1 MAEATPAQ
9 VEEPAAEVAATRAG
23 STVLLGIMAA
33 VFMVAA
39 EARVIAPVL
48 PALANEFETTVARAG
63 VLITAYTIPYGL
75 FQLVYGPLA
84 DRFSRQ
90 RVIGVALGLFALG
103 TFFSGFAPSMLV
115 LDLLRFFTGA
125 AGAGVIPVALAYVG
139 DAVPYGERQAALGRV
154 VSIASLGGVLSATL
168 GGVVATFLDWRAI
181 FIVYGILALFVSG
194 AMLRLPIHRVRAGA
208 ARPKGILGPYRAVF
222 ERAGSRAVALYLLV
236 FVEGFVA
243 TSTFGYL
250 GAFLFERDGLSYAA
264 IGGLL
269 TISGVASMLTGRIV
283 GHLVR
288 RVEERGMLVT
298 GGTMLVVAYGLMG
311 LRPMLLFFPIAMV
324 LAGSGFVIAH
334 STLQARATELVPELR
349 GTTVALFAFSLFIG
363 GGLGTYVAGLA
374 IEGYGYGATIYGTA
388 ALLALFTALSWP
400 LLRVIHGA
408 RER

>member
-1 MAEATPAQ
+1 MAEATHAE
-9 VEEPAAEVAATRAG
+9 VEEPVSEAATRGG
-23 STVLLGIMAA
+23 SVALLGIMAA

-48 PALANEFETTVARAG
+48 PALASEFETTVARAG

-90 RVIGVALGLFALG
+90 RVIAVALGLFALG
-103 TFFSGFAPSMLV
+103 TFFSGFAPSMLA
-115 LDLLRFFTGA
+115 LDLLRLFTGA

-139 DAVPYGERQAALGRV
+139 DAVPYDERQAALGRV
-154 VSIASLGGVLSATL
+154 VSVASLGGVLSATI
-168 GGVVATFLDWRAI
+168 GGVVATFLNWRAI
-181 FIVYGILALFVSG
+181 FVVYGVLALLVSV
-194 AMLRLPIHRVRAGA
+194 AMLRLPVHRARAA
-208 ARPKGILGPYRAVF
+208 STRSKGMLGPYRAVF
-222 ERAGSRAVALYLLV
+222 EHAGSRAAALYLLV
-236 FVEGFVA
+236 FVEGCVA

-283 GHLVR
+283 GRLVR
-288 RVEERGMLVT
+288 RFEERGMLLA
-298 GGTMLVVAYGLMG
+298 GGSMLVVAYLLMG

-324 LAGSGFVIAH
+324 LAGAGFVIAH
-334 STLQARATELVPELR
+334 STLQARATELVPEMR

-363 GGLGTYVAGLA
+363 GGLGTFLAGQG
-374 IEGYGYGATIYGTA
+374 IEHFGYEATIYGTA
-388 ALLALFTALSWP
+388 VLLAVFTAISWP
-400 LLRVIHGA
+400 LLRVIRGA